1 LSLFATL
8 ATAFQKHLAHLA
20 RTISF
25 PLFSFFLFGP
35 SQESIHP
42 SVPGAMLKST
52 LSALWLATLAWG
64 AGKTEEDNVKSI
76 GVRCYVLW
84 ST

>member
-1 LSLFATL
+1 
-8 ATAFQKHLAHLA
+8 
-20 RTISF
+20 
-25 PLFSFFLFGP
+25 
-35 SQESIHP
+35 
-42 SVPGAMLKST
+42 MLKST